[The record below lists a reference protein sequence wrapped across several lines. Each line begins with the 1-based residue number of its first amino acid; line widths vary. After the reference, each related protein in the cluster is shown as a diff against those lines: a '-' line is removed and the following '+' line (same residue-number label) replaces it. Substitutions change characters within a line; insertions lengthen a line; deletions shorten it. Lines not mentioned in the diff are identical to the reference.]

1 MHSIKEAIKRNGKLK
16 SIVHRLIMHPL
27 LVRPRWYIRCLA
39 PLYQHRGKGSVIY
52 GSVRMDTPPFHH
64 FSIGKRSVI
73 ESYSCINNAVG
84 DVSIG
89 DDTRIGLHNTVIGPV
104 SIGKHVITA
113 QGVTISALNHNF
125 SDISQPICTQGYNT
139 QEIIIEDDVWIG
151 ANCVLTPGVQR
162 CAALYSSGRQS
173 CQGDKNSQVTF
184 VFTSQSCLR
193 TKLKHRQSIRL
204 HDHRYRGTTDIPQKK
219 ARNGYGDS

>member
-52 GSVRMDTPPFHH
+52 GSIRMATPPFHH

-151 ANCVLTPGVQR
+151 ANSVILQGVHLGTHSVI
-162 CAALYSSGRQS
+162 AAGAV
-173 CQGDKNSQVTF
+173 VTKD
-184 VFTSQSCLR
+184 VQPYTVVAGNPAKVIR
-193 TKLKHRQSIRL
+193 ILK
-204 HDHRYRGTTDIPQKK
+204 
-219 ARNGYGDS
+219 